1 MIRRLTGLPT
11 PETPGPG
18 QESVW
23 DYPRPPRLEKTTRH
37 IQVVLNG
44 QVVADT
50 RRALRLLE
58 TSHPPT
64 YYIPPED
71 VRTDLL
77 FPAPGDSLCEWK
89 GSARYYTV
97 RVREAVAARAAWS
110 YPDPLPRFA
119 ALKDHIA
126 FYASAMERCTVDG
139 EAAKPQPGGFYGG
152 WITDDLAGPFKGGP
166 GSAGW

>member
-1 MIRRLTGLPT
+1 
-11 PETPGPG
+11 
-18 QESVW
+18 
-23 DYPRPPRLEKTTRH
+23 
-37 IQVVLNG
+37 
-44 QVVADT
+44 VADT

-64 YYIPPED
+64 YYIPRKD
-71 VRTDLL
+71 VRTVLL
-77 FPAPGDSLCEWK
+77 FPAQGGSFCEWK

-97 RVREAVAARAAWS
+97 RVGEVVAVRAAWS

-126 FYASAMERCTVDG
+126 FYASAVERCTVDG
-139 EAAKPQPGGFYGG
+139 ETVRPQPGGFYGG
-152 WITDDLAGPFKGGP
+152 WITDDLAGPFKGSP

>member
-1 MIRRLTGLPT
+1 MARRLTGLPT

-23 DYPRPPRLEKTTRH
+23 DYPRPPRLERTTRH

-64 YYIPPED
+64 YYIPRKN

-77 FPAPGDSLCEWK
+77 FPAQGSSFCEWK

-97 RVREAVAARAAWS
+97 RVGEVVAARAAWS

-126 FYASAMERCTVDG
+126 FYASAVVRCTVDG
-139 EAAKPQPGGFYGG
+139 ETVRPQPGGFYGG
-152 WITDDLAGPFKGGP
+152 WITDDLAGPFKGSP